1 MAGAGSAA
9 RRLLQ
14 PCSPRGVAVGPG
26 AARSGR
32 RRHGWGGHAPA
43 GRGRARLPGLPP
55 AREVP
60 KKHLAPLG
68 KEREAAKAEEERQS
82 EELPKQ
88 TEAERQ
94 KIIWEWQELRGFL
107 EGQEQWMLSRWK
119 S

>member
-14 PCSPRGVAVGPG
+14 PCSPRGVA
-26 AARSGR
+26 
-32 RRHGWGGHAPA
+32 
-43 GRGRARLPGLPP
+43 
-55 AREVP
+55 EVP